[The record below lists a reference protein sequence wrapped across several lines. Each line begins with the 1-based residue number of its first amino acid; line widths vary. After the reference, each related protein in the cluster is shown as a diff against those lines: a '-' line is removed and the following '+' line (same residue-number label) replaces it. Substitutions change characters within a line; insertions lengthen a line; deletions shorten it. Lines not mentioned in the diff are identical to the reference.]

1 MTDLDNPNANQ
12 SGSSPVQTLPA
23 GQYVAMITEAE
34 LKPYKVSPRDY
45 LLLTFQIIE
54 GPYAGRFLWKQL
66 NLNHPHPTI
75 RSLAS
80 EELSS
85 ICRAVGLS
93 TLQDYTELYNRPL
106 MIDACCQTH
115 LDDGT
120 VTNRIV
126 GYWKK

>member
-12 SGSSPVQTLPA
+12 SGSPPIQTLPA

-34 LKPYKVSPRDY
+34 LKPYRMSPRDY

-54 GPYAGRFLWKQL
+54 GPYAGCLLWKQL

-80 EELSS
+80 EELGS

-115 LDDGT
+115 LDDGI